1 MKEYQTIIN
10 NLYNLLRVQITSFLN
25 LENILYYASI
35 LVNEISKF
43 DLDKD
48 LQKSIIIEV
57 FRKYNYNFTLTEPNL
72 IEISNYI
79 KDSLPKHLD
88 LLLNCHNNR
97 IEI

>member
-1 MKEYQTIIN
+1 MNEYQDIIN
-10 NLYNLLRVQITSFLN
+10 NLYNLLKQQITKFLDIK
-25 LENILYYASI
+25 NILYYTSI

-43 DLDKD
+43 NLDKD

-57 FRKYNYNFTLTEPNL
+57 FRKYNYDYTL
-72 IEISNYI
+72 IESDLVQISNYI

-88 LLLNCHNNR
+88 LLLNYPYNR